1 MKFIKNSA
9 IILLLILVITI
20 PLINTY
26 ISAVEPDTGNSVPGL
41 PRIVKEKEN
50 WCWAACAE
58 MMGKYFN
65 KNSTINQWSI
75 VRTVIGDE
83 KNCNYYPDRGCSI
96 TEWRQACD
104 YAAQRA
110 KTFSAK
116 NMVFSWD
123 EITNYIDQGK
133 PIGAMLEYDYSSIFL
148 TTDYHGVIIYSYTFE
163 RMGSKHY
170 VHYVDPDDGYSY
182 KQLYYGF
189 CEQKP
194 EKWAYVKT
202 VYPN

>member
-1 MKFIKNSA
+1 MNIIKVIS
-9 IILLLILVITI
+9 ISLLLSFVIAFPI
-20 PLINTY
+20 
-26 ISAVEPDTGNSVPGL
+26 ISTHIKATEPDTGNSVPGL
-41 PRIVKEKEN
+41 PRIVQEKTN

-104 YAAQRA
+104 YAAQGS

-133 PIGAMLEYDYSSIFL
+133 PIGAMLQYDYSSIFF
-148 TTDYHGVIIYSYTFE
+148 SYRLSRRNNIF
-163 RMGSKHY
+163 
-170 VHYVDPDDGYSY
+170 
-182 KQLYYGF
+182 LYF
-189 CEQKP
+189 
-194 EKWAYVKT
+194 
-202 VYPN
+202 